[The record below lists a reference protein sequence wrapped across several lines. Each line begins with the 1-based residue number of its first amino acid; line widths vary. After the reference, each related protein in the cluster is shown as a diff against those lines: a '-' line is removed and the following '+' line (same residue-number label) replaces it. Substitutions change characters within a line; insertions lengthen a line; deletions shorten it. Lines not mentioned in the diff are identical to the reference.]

1 MALSISEMIEISK
14 RKNEA
19 RKAQSL
25 AAEVAAAEAGRQAA
39 LKSQVSVGEK
49 YKQAIA
55 DRTLSEGM
63 SPRYTLSQRA
73 TQTESEALDRLLTS
87 KEIQMG
93 QLRAERSVAADDDKT
108 RRDVEG
114 KIRQQNSTLDMIQ
127 AEKDRAEYKEK
138 YLNDKNQSGFMG
150 RFESNLDMGRL
161 SQDEARAWNAV
172 RKEDTVSNRKLAQGI
187 SDVKN
192 LYAIN
197 NSEALAANGLISK
210 SLAGYLPQF
219 KDQLGAQIKGAAAG
233 GLAGSAIPG
242 LGTAAGIKIGAV
254 AATGLQSYEQ
264 MAGAA
269 YKSLLDAGVPDD
281 LARRAA
287 GDEALVSSIIE
298 MADTGID
305 IATLGVG
312 TLVNNL
318 TRGGVKTTAKL
329 LAKEGT
335 EEAAES
341 ALKKFIK
348 GLLSYGINVAGEGA
362 QEGLQQV
369 VSIANENRT
378 REGKETG
385 AAKLAGEAFV
395 KSSDL
400 TEEER
405 SEVWDSAK
413 EGMKIA
419 AMMGAATK
427 VGTSVINRGYNS
439 SNDNLSDQPNTAS
452 QPLQAPSDETSPMP
466 KENIPAAKEGAQPN
480 ALYAAEDLQQMEDE
494 SRQGLN
500 LIQTKPSMRN
510 PFSPEEAKSVA
521 IETNKIKSLVAG
533 SKNDI
538 VAFFS
543 KWKNGRKQGEKFE
556 RLYLGKISDD
566 AKALIESKMG
576 QPLAAE
582 NYSLSSDSMRHF
594 FVKHGD
600 SVKEGLRGQK
610 PISDEQIASIMD
622 VIEKPD
628 NVEVNF
634 DARRKEKGIVF
645 EKQLPDGGYVYVQFE
660 LAGKKTL
667 EGVSLRIKKG
677 SIPMSESAEAAK
689 LSTSETVGLNPYKEA
704 DGRPVETTNSDGLID
719 SNAATSFNQTI
730 SQNQS
735 ESNIATVDP
744 LTQSLNE
751 FKAELNEKQ
760 RAQFDNLKRV
770 FGIHEPG
777 ENPAREVAIPRKTSR
792 DRFVSEGA
800 RTMMEAGV
808 TPDYAISEFER
819 LILEGKMSH
828 EVITDKSAAAYA
840 ENLIKSE
847 GWEKALSSW
856 RNVANGNGKVTKNDI
871 ALGQTLYNQA
881 VNAKDV
887 PEAMRLAQELVA
899 EATRA
904 GQNLQAQRI
913 LKTMTPDGQLYGLER
928 TVQRINREIAE
939 RYKAKYPEVRIDE
952 TLVAELLNATDEE
965 GITAAVDKIKR
976 NIADQLPVTMVDRW
990 NQWRYLSM
998 LGNPRTHIRNL
1009 AGNTAMMGLVA
1020 VKNKVGAAIE
1030 RGAQGMGL
1038 IEKDQ
1043 RTKSFTKNA
1052 DAVEFARQDYRGI
1065 KEALSGN
1072 KYDDRQDI
1080 MNLRKVLP
1088 GVLDKLAK
1096 GNSWLLDAEDV
1107 FFKQAAYVDSFSQ
1120 AMTARGLTA
1129 EFLNSKEGQGQL
1141 ADIREY
1147 AMNEALKATF
1157 QDASKLA
1164 SAINNFSR
1172 SHPAASVLIEG
1183 TVPFKKTPIN
1193 IVKRGLEYSPAGLL
1207 KTLTTDLAK
1216 MERGD
1221 ITGAQFIDGLS
1232 ANLTGSGALALGA
1245 FLASQ
1250 GLLSASADDEAEERL
1265 GSLQGMQKYAIN
1277 VGDYNY
1283 TVDWMA
1289 PAILPVIVGAEAY
1302 KAAENKGMNFS
1313 EFLEALSRV
1322 VDPVFELTMMD
1333 GLNDFLKTA
1342 AYGGTGSE
1350 IGNAAV
1356 NSALN
1361 YIGQGVPTLAGQVAR
1376 TIDDTRRYSSYAD
1389 KNNQV
1394 PDTVEKFINRNIAKI
1409 PGLSQTLPASIDQ
1422 WGRKDQTDNL
1432 ALRAFENLLS
1442 PGYISKRNTTK
1453 VDTEISRLYD
1463 KTGESGLVPKYP
1475 AKYFK
1480 VDGKNKY
1487 LTAKEYEAYSQA
1499 KGKTQFE
1506 CVMSFLGNKDYDNL
1520 RETEKAEAILDAYSY
1535 SNAVAK
1541 TKVSNYKLDGWMEKA
1556 AEAEKL
1562 GIPITTYVIAR
1573 NKTKDI
1579 HAEEQTSPMKKA
1591 EIDAIKGLSQKQR
1604 EYLYEAFEVAEKYW
1618 KTNERPKP
1626 RSLTGSSGG
1635 GFKSFKSFK
1644 W

>member
-14 RKNEA
+14 RRNEA
-19 RKAQSL
+19 QKAQSF

-172 RKEDTVSNRKLAQGI
+172 RKEDTASNRKLAQGI

-210 SLAGYLPQF
+210 SLAGYLPQL

-242 LGTAAGIKIGAV
+242 LGAAAGIKIGAV

-400 TEEER
+400 TEEEK

-427 VGTSVINRGYNS
+427 VGTSVINQGFNS
-439 SNDNLSDQPNTAS
+439 HNDNLPAQQNTVS
-452 QPLQAPSDETSPMP
+452 QPLQDPSDETLTTPQVNTLAVTENPP
-466 KENIPAAKEGAQPN
+466 KPAEAMKGNSETVALLEKMKASIP
-480 ALYAAEDLQQMEDE
+480 QMEDRKAVSE
-494 SRQGLN
+494 LTGNEFPKGATKLTEQVGAFFKSLGNKVFRSGLGEVELSERGVKDSIAHGLGRAKAVAFAAVPDVIKFGEQVDHQSNWKGRGYDTYVFVAPVNIGEKRTYVGAVVSRLKDSNRYYLHEVLDAEGNVIYQNKNNATDSIKTAYVAHEG
-500 LIQTKPSMRN
+500 S
-510 PFSPEEAKSVA
+510 SGVSVA
-521 IETNKIKSLVAG
+521 PNL
-533 SKNDI
+533 
-538 VAFFS
+538 
-543 KWKNGRKQGEKFE
+543 
-556 RLYLGKISDD
+556 
-566 AKALIESKMG
+566 
-576 QPLAAE
+576 
-582 NYSLSSDSMRHF
+582 
-594 FVKHGD
+594 
-600 SVKEGLRGQK
+600 
-610 PISDEQIASIMD
+610 
-622 VIEKPD
+622 
-628 NVEVNF
+628 
-634 DARRKEKGIVF
+634 
-645 EKQLPDGGYVYVQFE
+645 
-660 LAGKKTL
+660 
-667 EGVSLRIKKG
+667 
-677 SIPMSESAEAAK
+677 
-689 LSTSETVGLNPYKEA
+689 
-704 DGRPVETTNSDGLID
+704 
-719 SNAATSFNQTI
+719 TI
-730 SQNQS
+730 SQNQPKG
-735 ESNIATVDP
+735 NIATVDP
-744 LTQSLNE
+744 LTQSLSE
-751 FKAELNEKQ
+751 FKSQLNQEQ
-760 RAQFDNLKRV
+760 QAQFDSLRRI

-777 ENPAREVAIPRKTSR
+777 ENPVRDVAIPQRTSR
-792 DRFVSEGA
+792 DRYVSKGA
-800 RTMMEAGV
+800 RTMMEAAATSDNV
-808 TPDYAISEFER
+808 VSEFER
-819 LILEGKMSH
+819 LILEGKMDH
-828 EVITDKSAAAYA
+828 EKITDKGAAQRA
-840 ENLIKSE
+840 ESTIRSL
-847 GWEKALSSW
+847 GWEGALERW
-856 RNVANGNGKVTKNDI
+856 RNVANGNGKITKNDL
-871 ALGQTLYNQA
+871 ALGQALYNQA

-899 EATRA
+899 ESTRA
-904 GQNLQAQRI
+904 GQNLQAQRL

-928 TVQRINREIAE
+928 VAQRLNKEIVE
-939 RYKAKYPEVRIDE
+939 KYKSQYPEVKIDE
-952 TLVAELLNATDEE
+952 SLIAELLNTTDKES
-965 GITAAVDKIKR
+965 TAAAVDKIKQ
-976 NIADQLPVTMVDRW
+976 NIAGQVPVTMLDRW

-1342 AYGGTGSE
+1342 AYGGAGSE

-1394 PDTVEKFINRNIAKI
+1394 PDTVEKFINRNMAKI
-1409 PGLSQTLPASIDQ
+1409 PGLSQTLPASVDQ

-1618 KTNERPKP
+1618 KTNERQKP

>member
-14 RKNEA
+14 RRNEA
-19 RKAQSL
+19 QKAQSF
-25 AAEVAAAEAGRQAA
+25 AAEVAAAESGRQAA
-39 LKSQVSVGEK
+39 LKRQVSVGEK
-49 YKQAIA
+49 YKQAIS

-93 QLRAERSVAADDDKT
+93 QLRAERSAAADDDKT

-172 RKEDTVSNRKLAQGI
+172 RKEDTSSNRKLAQGI

-233 GLAGSAIPG
+233 GLAGSSIPG

-400 TEEER
+400 TEEEK

-427 VGTSVINRGYNS
+427 VGTSVINQGFNS
-439 SNDNLSDQPNTAS
+439 YNDNLPAQQNTVS
-452 QPLQAPSDETSPMP
+452 QPLQAPSDENILRRQVDEYIADSVSKSRFVENPVITDEKKPNLSLGKVAESLTQEIRKTYGQDISGREHVLNDNDIRHIYNRHGPHTKEKYPITVDDLRKIPDIITQYDEVYYVERKDGKSGIVYEKRHNGVTYYLEQVMPDSKTLQNKQMIKTSTGTIPDIQGLKEAIIKKRSAFPAPDDAAKAVPRMYAHDV
-466 KENIPAAKEGAQPN
+466 KEN
-480 ALYAAEDLQQMEDE
+480 
-494 SRQGLN
+494 
-500 LIQTKPSMRN
+500 
-510 PFSPEEAKSVA
+510 
-521 IETNKIKSLVAG
+521 
-533 SKNDI
+533 
-538 VAFFS
+538 
-543 KWKNGRKQGEKFE
+543 
-556 RLYLGKISDD
+556 
-566 AKALIESKMG
+566 
-576 QPLAAE
+576 
-582 NYSLSSDSMRHF
+582 
-594 FVKHGD
+594 
-600 SVKEGLRGQK
+600 
-610 PISDEQIASIMD
+610 AS
-622 VIEKPD
+622 
-628 NVEVNF
+628 
-634 DARRKEKGIVF
+634 
-645 EKQLPDGGYVYVQFE
+645 
-660 LAGKKTL
+660 
-667 EGVSLRIKKG
+667 
-677 SIPMSESAEAAK
+677 
-689 LSTSETVGLNPYKEA
+689 
-704 DGRPVETTNSDGLID
+704 
-719 SNAATSFNQTI
+719 NQTI
-730 SQNQS
+730 PQNQPKG
-735 ESNIATVDP
+735 NIATVDP

-760 RAQFDNLKRV
+760 RAQFDNLKHV

-952 TLVAELLNATDEE
+952 TLVADLLNATDEE